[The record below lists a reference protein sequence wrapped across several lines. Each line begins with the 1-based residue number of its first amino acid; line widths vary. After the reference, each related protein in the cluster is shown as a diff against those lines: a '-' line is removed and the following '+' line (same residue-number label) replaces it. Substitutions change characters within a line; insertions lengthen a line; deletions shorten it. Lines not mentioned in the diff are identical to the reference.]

1 MVVFPFPKNY
11 QWNVSDIDLEKITIE
26 NENKIK
32 KILEDRFK
40 IPTYINGKKEDM
52 DLLYEECIEKFSYEL

>member
-1 MVVFPFPKNY
+1 MIESIVFIWIIKNY
-11 QWNVSDIDLEKITIE
+11 IYNLEKITIE